1 MKKFTKQLFTIM
13 LAITMTATPTMAS
26 VMTETVHAA
35 KAKYSAKYFKRMGV
49 VRWGGYKW
57 TWYSQRVLPGR
68 GLKIPGRHV
77 DKHGYIVDKK
87 GYIVLAHKT
96 LKKGKIVKTPFG
108 KKGKIYDRCP
118 SRGIM
123 DVYVDRLH

>member
-1 MKKFTKQLFTIM
+1 MHRLTSVM
-13 LAITMTATPTMAS
+13 LAITLATTPMIAS
-26 VMTETVHAA
+26 TTTTVYAKP

-49 VRWGGYKW
+49 IRWKGWKW
-57 TWYSQRVLPGR
+57 TWYSQRILPGR

-77 DKHGYIVDKK
+77 DKHGYIVDRK

-96 LKKGKIVKTPFG
+96 LRKGKIVKTPFG
-108 KKGKIYDRCP
+108 RKGKIYDRCP
-118 SRGIM
+118 SAGIM